1 MRIIVK
7 ELPMKEMLKLEIEVL
22 KKESLEIQEI
32 WFDKTLFKV
41 VNLLS
46 IGLSTYNK
54 KQQIPADIINST
66 SSFHQKM

>member
-7 ELPMKEMLKLEIEVL
+7 ELPMKEMLKLELEVL

-46 IGLSTYNK
+46 IGLSTYNE
-54 KQQIPADIINST
+54 KQQIPAEIINSA
-66 SSFHQKM
+66 SS